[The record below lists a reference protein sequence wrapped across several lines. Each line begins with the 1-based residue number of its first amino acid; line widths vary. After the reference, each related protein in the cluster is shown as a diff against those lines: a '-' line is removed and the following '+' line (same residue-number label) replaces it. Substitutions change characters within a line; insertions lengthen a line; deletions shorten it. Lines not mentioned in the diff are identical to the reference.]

1 MGGTMDS
8 SPCHSPVAIVTTP
21 SESCS
26 PYPGSRS
33 IHEAVHHSPYMQK
46 PFFSIIIP
54 AYNLENYI
62 AAALQSVLV
71 QTFQDFEIIIVD
83 DGSSD
88 ETVSIIQSFH
98 DPRIRLVSQV
108 NGGVSRAR
116 NAGMK
121 KAVGAYIAF
130 MDGDDYW
137 YPEHLELAAD
147 FFNRHPEILAYAN
160 RYMRDE
166 LAAIPP
172 RPPSY
177 PESIRRLGIRGV
189 LFMNSSS
196 VILNSFLASRLP
208 PLGRSDALWGRR
220 PVLDTV
226 HAGDSPDRAGRL
238 RHLHLQA
245 ESFFRHA

>member
-8 SPCHSPVAIVTTP
+8 PSFHSPVAMVTAP

-26 PYPGSRS
+26 PYPDSRS
-33 IHEAVHHSPYMQK
+33 THEAVHHSPYMQK

-130 MDGDDYW
+130 LDGDDYW
-137 YPEHLELAAD
+137 
-147 FFNRHPEILAYAN
+147 
-160 RYMRDE
+160 
-166 LAAIPP
+166 
-172 RPPSY
+172 
-177 PESIRRLGIRGV
+177 
-189 LFMNSSS
+189 S
-196 VILNSFLASRLP
+196 VITAAGISSFEKANIFFP
-208 PLGRSDALWGRR
+208 RSFNEAPIWYTSVSSTIRKR
-220 PVLDTV
+220 
-226 HAGDSPDRAGRL
+226 S
-238 RHLHLQA
+238 
-245 ESFFRHA
+245 

>member
-1 MGGTMDS
+1 
-8 SPCHSPVAIVTTP
+8 
-21 SESCS
+21 
-26 PYPGSRS
+26 
-33 IHEAVHHSPYMQK
+33 MQK

-147 FFNRHPEILAYAN
+147 F
-160 RYMRDE
+160 
-166 LAAIPP
+166 
-172 RPPSY
+172 STV
-177 PESIRRLGIRGV
+177 IRRYWP
-189 LFMNSSS
+189 MPT
-196 VILNSFLASRLP
+196 A
-208 PLGRSDALWGRR
+208 
-220 PVLDTV
+220 T
-226 HAGDSPDRAGRL
+226 
-238 RHLHLQA
+238 
-245 ESFFRHA
+245 

>member
-1 MGGTMDS
+1 MDS

-121 KAVGAYIAF
+121 KAVG
-130 MDGDDYW
+130 G
-137 YPEHLELAAD
+137 
-147 FFNRHPEILAYAN
+147 
-160 RYMRDE
+160 
-166 LAAIPP
+166 
-172 RPPSY
+172 
-177 PESIRRLGIRGV
+177 
-189 LFMNSSS
+189 
-196 VILNSFLASRLP
+196 LASLSWTETITGIP
-208 PLGRSDALWGRR
+208 SIWSWQPIFQPSSGDIGLCQPLHEG
-220 PVLDTV
+220 
-226 HAGDSPDRAGRL
+226 
-238 RHLHLQA
+238 
-245 ESFFRHA
+245 

>member
-1 MGGTMDS
+1 
-8 SPCHSPVAIVTTP
+8 
-21 SESCS
+21 
-26 PYPGSRS
+26 
-33 IHEAVHHSPYMQK
+33 
-46 PFFSIIIP
+46 
-54 AYNLENYI
+54 
-62 AAALQSVLV
+62 
-71 QTFQDFEIIIVD
+71 
-83 DGSSD
+83 
-88 ETVSIIQSFH
+88 
-98 DPRIRLVSQV
+98 
-108 NGGVSRAR
+108 
-116 NAGMK
+116 MK

-130 MDGDDYW
+130 LDGDDYW

-208 PLGRSDALWGRR
+208 PWEEAMPYGEDGRTGHGAC
-220 PVLDTV
+220 
-226 HAGDSPDRAGRL
+226 GDSLIGLGGSA
-238 RHLHLQA
+238 HLHLQA

>member
-1 MGGTMDS
+1 MDS
-8 SPCHSPVAIVTTP
+8 SSCHSPVAMVTAP

-26 PYPGSRS
+26 PYPDSRS
-33 IHEAVHHSPYMQK
+33 THEAVHHSPCMQK

-62 AAALQSVLV
+62 AATLQSVLV

-121 KAVGAYIAF
+121 KAMGAYIAF
-130 MDGDDYW
+130 LDGDDYW

-166 LAAIPP
+166 LEAIPP

-196 VILNSFLASRLP
+196 VILNSSLASRLP

-226 HAGDSPDRAGRL
+226 HAGDRPDRAGRL

>member
-8 SPCHSPVAIVTTP
+8 PSFHSPVAMVTAP

-26 PYPGSRS
+26 PYPDSRS
-33 IHEAVHHSPYMQK
+33 THEAVHHSPYMQK

-108 NGGVSRAR
+108 NSGVSRAR

-130 MDGDDYW
+130 LDGDDYW

-147 FFNRHPEILAYAN
+147 F
-160 RYMRDE
+160 
-166 LAAIPP
+166 
-172 RPPSY
+172 STV
-177 PESIRRLGIRGV
+177 IRRYWP
-189 LFMNSSS
+189 MPT
-196 VILNSFLASRLP
+196 A
-208 PLGRSDALWGRR
+208 
-220 PVLDTV
+220 T
-226 HAGDSPDRAGRL
+226 
-238 RHLHLQA
+238 
-245 ESFFRHA
+245 

>member
-1 MGGTMDS
+1 
-8 SPCHSPVAIVTTP
+8 
-21 SESCS
+21 
-26 PYPGSRS
+26 
-33 IHEAVHHSPYMQK
+33 MQK

-226 HAGDSPDRAGRL
+226 HAGDRPDRAGRL
-238 RHLHLQA
+238 RLLHLQA

>member
-1 MGGTMDS
+1 MESVNDMRIKNGLMLLLTAFIWGTAF
-8 SPCHSPVAIVTTP
+8 VA
-21 SESCS
+21 
-26 PYPGSRS
+26 
-33 IHEAVHHSPYMQK
+33 
-46 PFFSIIIP
+46 
-54 AYNLENYI
+54 
-62 AAALQSVLV
+62 QSVGMDYLEPF
-71 QTFQDFEIIIVD
+71 TF
-83 DGSSD
+83 
-88 ETVSIIQSFH
+88 
-98 DPRIRLVSQV
+98 
-108 NGGVSRAR
+108 NGVRSLIG
-116 NAGMK
+116 
-121 KAVGAYIAF
+121 GA
-130 MDGDDYW
+130 
-137 YPEHLELAAD
+137 AAD

-172 RPPSY
+172 RTPSY

-226 HAGDSPDRAGRL
+226 HAGDRPDRAGRL